1 MCLCALDTNS
11 LCAENVRRNVE
22 NMQKNILCFGDSNTH
37 GYNSKTGGRFDVN
50 ERWTKLLQK
59 NLGDDYYIIE
69 EGLSGRTTSFEDPVF
84 EGLCG
89 LNVIYPCM
97 MSHEP
102 LDLVIIMLGT
112 NDTKDRFNA
121 NSFIIGKGLERLAQK
136 TIDTHAAWRGAPN
149 VLLIAPPPIH
159 PDYAKTAVAG
169 EMGDKCVERSR
180 GLAKEFKEV
189 ADRLHCHFLDAGSIP
204 GIEMYPYDWMHL
216 SLESH
221 KLLAD
226 ELTKV
231 MKEIL

>member
-1 MCLCALDTNS
+1 
-11 LCAENVRRNVE
+11 
-22 NMQKNILCFGDSNTH
+22 MQKNILCFGDSNTH

-159 PDYAKTAVAG
+159 PDYAKTAIAG

-180 GLAKEFKEV
+180 GLAKEFKDV
-189 ADRLHCHFLDAGSIP
+189 ADRLHCHFLDADSIP

>member
-1 MCLCALDTNS
+1 
-11 LCAENVRRNVE
+11 
-22 NMQKNILCFGDSNTH
+22 MQKNILCFGDSNTH
-37 GYNSKTGGRFDVN
+37 GYNSKTNGRFDVN
-50 ERWTKLLQK
+50 ERWPKLLQK
-59 NLGDDYYIIE
+59 NLGDDYYVIE

-89 LNVIYPCM
+89 LHAIYPCM
-97 MSHEP
+97 MTHEP

-136 TIDTHAAWRGAPN
+136 AIDTHAAWRGVPN
-149 VLLIAPPPIH
+149 VLLVAPPPIH

-180 GLAKEFKEV
+180 GLAKEFKDV

-226 ELTKV
+226 ELTNV
-231 MKEIL
+231 IKEIL

>member
-1 MCLCALDTNS
+1 
-11 LCAENVRRNVE
+11 
-22 NMQKNILCFGDSNTH
+22 MQKNILCFGDSNTH

-89 LNVIYPCM
+89 LKVIYPCM

-180 GLAKEFKEV
+180 GLAKEFKDV

-231 MKEIL
+231 IKEIL

>member
-1 MCLCALDTNS
+1 M
-11 LCAENVRRNVE
+11 
-22 NMQKNILCFGDSNTH
+22 
-37 GYNSKTGGRFDVN
+37 N

-121 NSFIIGKGLERLAQK
+121 NSFIIGKGLERL
-136 TIDTHAAWRGAPN
+136 P
-149 VLLIAPPPIH
+149 
-159 PDYAKTAVAG
+159 G
-169 EMGDKCVERSR
+169 E
-180 GLAKEFKEV
+180 A
-189 ADRLHCHFLDAGSIP
+189 RLMCC
-204 GIEMYPYDWMHL
+204 
-216 SLESH
+216 
-221 KLLAD
+221 
-226 ELTKV
+226 
-231 MKEIL
+231 

>member
-1 MCLCALDTNS
+1 MWK
-11 LCAENVRRNVE
+11 

-50 ERWTKLLQK
+50 ERWTKLLQQ
-59 NLGDDYYIIE
+59 NLGDDYYIID

-180 GLAKEFKEV
+180 GLAKEFKDV

>member
-1 MCLCALDTNS
+1 MWK
-11 LCAENVRRNVE
+11 

-37 GYNSKTGGRFDVN
+37 GYNSKIGGRFDVN

-180 GLAKEFKEV
+180 GLAKEFKDV

>member
-1 MCLCALDTNS
+1 
-11 LCAENVRRNVE
+11 
-22 NMQKNILCFGDSNTH
+22 MQKNILCFGDSNTH
-37 GYNSKTGGRFDVN
+37 GYNSKNGGRFDVN

-180 GLAKEFKEV
+180 GLAKEFKDV

-231 MKEIL
+231 IKEIL

>member
-1 MCLCALDTNS
+1 
-11 LCAENVRRNVE
+11 
-22 NMQKNILCFGDSNTH
+22 MQKNILCFGDSNTH

-231 MKEIL
+231 IKEIL

>member
-1 MCLCALDTNS
+1 MWK
-11 LCAENVRRNVE
+11 

-180 GLAKEFKEV
+180 GLAKEFKDV

-204 GIEMYPYDWMHL
+204 GIEMYPYDWIHL

>member
-1 MCLCALDTNS
+1 
-11 LCAENVRRNVE
+11 
-22 NMQKNILCFGDSNTH
+22 MQKNILCFGDSNTH
-37 GYNSKTGGRFDVN
+37 GYNSKTNGRFDVN
-50 ERWTKLLQK
+50 ERWPKLLQK
-59 NLGDDYYIIE
+59 NLGDDYYVIE
-69 EGLSGRTTSFEDPVF
+69 EGLCGRTTSFEDPVF

-89 LNVIYPCM
+89 LHAIYPCM
-97 MSHEP
+97 MTHEP

-136 TIDTHAAWRGAPN
+136 AIDTHAAWRGAPN
-149 VLLIAPPPIH
+149 VLLVAPPPIH

-180 GLAKEFKEV
+180 GLAKEFKDV

-216 SLESH
+216 SLGSH

-226 ELTKV
+226 ELTNV
-231 MKEIL
+231 IKEIL

>member
-1 MCLCALDTNS
+1 
-11 LCAENVRRNVE
+11 
-22 NMQKNILCFGDSNTH
+22 MQKNILCFGDSNTH

-180 GLAKEFKEV
+180 GLAKEFKDE

>member
-1 MCLCALDTNS
+1 M
-11 LCAENVRRNVE
+11 
-22 NMQKNILCFGDSNTH
+22 
-37 GYNSKTGGRFDVN
+37 N

>member
-1 MCLCALDTNS
+1 MWK
-11 LCAENVRRNVE
+11 

-136 TIDTHAAWRGAPN
+136 TIDTHAAWRGAPH

-180 GLAKEFKEV
+180 GLAKEFKDV

>member
-1 MCLCALDTNS
+1 
-11 LCAENVRRNVE
+11 
-22 NMQKNILCFGDSNTH
+22 MQKNILCFGDSNTH

-180 GLAKEFKEV
+180 GLAKEFKDM

>member
-1 MCLCALDTNS
+1 
-11 LCAENVRRNVE
+11 
-22 NMQKNILCFGDSNTH
+22 MQKNILCFGDSNTH

-180 GLAKEFKEV
+180 GLAKEFKDV

-221 KLLAD
+221 KFLAD

>member
-1 MCLCALDTNS
+1 
-11 LCAENVRRNVE
+11 
-22 NMQKNILCFGDSNTH
+22 MQKNILCFGDSNTH
-37 GYNSKTGGRFDVN
+37 GYNSKTNGRFDVN
-50 ERWTKLLQK
+50 ERWPKLLQK
-59 NLGDDYYIIE
+59 NLGDDYYVIE

-89 LNVIYPCM
+89 LHAIYPCM
-97 MSHEP
+97 MTHEP

-136 TIDTHAAWRGAPN
+136 AIDSHAAWRGAPN
-149 VLLIAPPPIH
+149 VLLVAPPPIH

-180 GLAKEFKEV
+180 GLAKEFKDV

-226 ELTKV
+226 ELTNV
-231 MKEIL
+231 IKEIL

>member
-1 MCLCALDTNS
+1 MWK
-11 LCAENVRRNVE
+11 

-136 TIDTHAAWRGAPN
+136 TIDIHAAWRGAPN

-159 PDYAKTAVAG
+159 PDYAKTAIAG

-180 GLAKEFKEV
+180 GLAKEFKDV

>member
-1 MCLCALDTNS
+1 
-11 LCAENVRRNVE
+11 
-22 NMQKNILCFGDSNTH
+22 MQKNILCFGDSNTH

-112 NDTKDRFNA
+112 NDTKERFNA

-180 GLAKEFKEV
+180 GLAKEFKDV

>member
-1 MCLCALDTNS
+1 
-11 LCAENVRRNVE
+11 
-22 NMQKNILCFGDSNTH
+22 MQKNIVCFGDSNTH

-180 GLAKEFKEV
+180 GLAKEFKDV

>member
-1 MCLCALDTNS
+1 MWK
-11 LCAENVRRNVE
+11 

-180 GLAKEFKEV
+180 GLAKEFKDV

-221 KLLAD
+221 NLLAD

>member
-1 MCLCALDTNS
+1 MWK
-11 LCAENVRRNVE
+11 

-180 GLAKEFKEV
+180 GLAKEFKDV
-189 ADRLHCHFLDAGSIP
+189 ADRLHCHFLEAGSNP

>member
-1 MCLCALDTNS
+1 MWK
-11 LCAENVRRNVE
+11 

-50 ERWTKLLQK
+50 ERWTKVLQK

-180 GLAKEFKEV
+180 GLAKEFKDV